1 MSRTEKKWFD
11 RSSVESADDLE
22 EKVKQSSGVLK
33 FMDIDMYAV
42 EEDGMREED
51 GVEMAFTVSSESIDR
66 DDDVIYQSGWDL
78 SDYRKNPVVL
88 WAHDS
93 SQPPV
98 GRSTSIYVDEVENK
112 LKSVAAFPGKDLYAF
127 GNMIGR
133 MYKNGFLRG
142 ASVGFMPTEFEM
154 DVERDGQMPMN
165 FRKQKLLEWSAVP
178 VPSNPEGL
186 AQARSFGIDTTPMVE
201 WAEKILDDQKRF
213 FIPKHMIEDM
223 WKKSKPESV
232 TTIGSVDDTSND
244 RAETEEK
251 EVITKAIDVP
261 SFISDNAKRGIAYYE
276 DGFGGSGLVSRTISE
291 ARDMAAGTV
300 TEDKLK
306 RMAAWF
312 KRHLSD
318 LEAPQNNNSNHED
331 YPGAGAVAWLLWGG
345 NPTSEPMK
353 ANDWADRKL
362 AQIED
367 DKLVDSQSVEVKAV
381 VPYDP
386 HTKAPEDTEW
396 NGPEEIAKASVE
408 ELVQMSTWYDADNP
422 DVKSS
427 YKLPHHKAG
436 SYETVW
442 RGVAAAMGALL
453 GARGGVDIPTEDMMG
468 VYEHL
473 AEHYRQF
480 GKEPPPFEKSLSV
493 EESSEIESVNEIEST
508 IEEESNGDSYEIQ
521 DLRSFEAMVLE
532 ASREQLDELRDLI
545 GRLTV
550 GEER

>member
-1 MSRTEKKWFD
+1 
-11 RSSVESADDLE
+11 
-22 EKVKQSSGVLK
+22 
-33 FMDIDMYAV
+33 
-42 EEDGMREED
+42 
-51 GVEMAFTVSSESIDR
+51 
-66 DDDVIYQSGWDL
+66 
-78 SDYRKNPVVL
+78 
-88 WAHDS
+88 
-93 SQPPV
+93 
-98 GRSTSIYVDEVENK
+98 
-112 LKSVAAFPGKDLYAF
+112 
-127 GNMIGR
+127 
-133 MYKNGFLRG
+133 
-142 ASVGFMPTEFEM
+142 
-154 DVERDGQMPMN
+154 
-165 FRKQKLLEWSAVP
+165 
-178 VPSNPEGL
+178 
-186 AQARSFGIDTTPMVE
+186 
-201 WAEKILDDQKRF
+201 
-213 FIPKHMIEDM
+213 
-223 WKKSKPESV
+223 
-232 TTIGSVDDTSND
+232 
-244 RAETEEK
+244 
-251 EVITKAIDVP
+251 
-261 SFISDNAKRGIAYYE
+261 
-276 DGFGGSGLVSRTISE
+276 
-291 ARDMAAGTV
+291 
-300 TEDKLK
+300 
-306 RMAAWF
+306 
-312 KRHLSD
+312 
-318 LEAPQNNNSNHED
+318 
-331 YPGAGAVAWLLWGG
+331 
-345 NPTSEPMK
+345 MK

-493 EESSEIESVNEIEST
+493 EESSELESVNEIEST